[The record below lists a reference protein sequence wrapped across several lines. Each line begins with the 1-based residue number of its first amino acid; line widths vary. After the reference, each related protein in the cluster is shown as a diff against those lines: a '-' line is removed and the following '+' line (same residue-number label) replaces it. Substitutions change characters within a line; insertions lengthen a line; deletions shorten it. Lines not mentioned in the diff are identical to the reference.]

1 MKTLAILTSGILVIT
16 ACSHEPKEVLL
27 RTEKGAGVKE
37 TAKVTPTAMMTID
50 VEGMTC
56 EMGCGGSIRKELKGT
71 GGVSRVKFDF
81 EEGRKVQKAYIYFD
95 ETVIRPEEIKTILT
109 SMNDKQFTV
118 SNDAVEELEITAS
131 VKEESTSSKEEES
144 KINMEETSVKVP
156 NLIGILKDLVVN

>member
-1 MKTLAILTSGILVIT
+1 MRSFAILTSGFLLLSS
-16 ACSHEPKEVLL
+16 CSHEPDEVLL
-27 RTEKGAGVKE
+27 RTEKGAGDKA
-37 TAKVTPTAMMTID
+37 TLKVTPTAMMTID

-81 EEGRKVQKAYIYFD
+81 EEGRKVQKAYIYFN
-95 ETVIRPEEIKTILT
+95 ETVIRPEEIKTLLT
-109 SMNDKQFTV
+109 TMNDKQFTV
-118 SNDAVEELEITAS
+118 SNDEIEELEVTAS
-131 VKEESTSSKEEES
+131 VKEDQTSSKEEDA